1 MTGQP
6 AFPVSV
12 AGLGNK
18 LGRGRPCS
26 CGCGRTAQR
35 DKTLAWFCDPDIPA
49 ELKSKARA
57 KRRKAL
63 DRTTADPDL
72 STPERRQAF
81 REALAGAV
89 LRDEVEPE
97 LASIAV
103 RLVDGQAKEDQQRP
117 PAPPAPIVVMSRY
130 GAESNGEEPNS

>member
-1 MTGQP
+1 MGDRDLSP
-6 AFPVSV
+6 SPL
-12 AGLGNK
+12 GLANK

-35 DKTLAWFCDPDIPA
+35 DKELAWFCDPEIPA
-49 ELKSKARA
+49 DLKSKARA

-117 PAPPAPIVVMSRY
+117 AMPAAPLIVEVQRFAS
-130 GAESNGEEPNS
+130 SNGSEPAS